1 MRGAGQ
7 VVVGQVEG
15 AEAGHVGEGRGRDEG
30 QLVGG
35 HVEVDDVGE
44 LEAGQDGEGGVGQVQ
59 VLQTV
64 LQSYNTNLL
73 TYCSVAKEIIVVS
86 QVITLKIIDNED
98 LG

>member
-64 LQSYNTNLL
+64 LQSYNCL

-86 QVITLKIIDNED
+86 QVITLKIMEI
-98 LG
+98 